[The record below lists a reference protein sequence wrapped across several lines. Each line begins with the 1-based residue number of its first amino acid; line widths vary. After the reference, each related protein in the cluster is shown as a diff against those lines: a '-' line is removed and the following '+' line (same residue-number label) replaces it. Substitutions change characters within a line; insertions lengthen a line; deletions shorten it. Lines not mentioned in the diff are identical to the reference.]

1 MGIEKN
7 IPNSSKQH
15 HKNCMADSKENQLE
29 DLESE
34 GLPKWKSKVG
44 N

>member
-1 MGIEKN
+1 
-7 IPNSSKQH
+7 
-15 HKNCMADSKENQLE
+15 MADSKENHLE

-44 N
+44 NWKNLVFSKV

>member
-1 MGIEKN
+1 
-7 IPNSSKQH
+7 
-15 HKNCMADSKENQLE
+15 MADSKENHLE

-44 N
+44 NSKN